1 METNDM
7 GNSWREVPH
16 WAVDLLELQ
25 YYMVLQNEEILAL
38 LQDRST
44 RLSPKDQRA
53 LDQLTNILKGTN
65 AKIDDAKQDKPAPG
79 GSQV

>member
-1 METNDM
+1 M